1 MIPGSCPLQ
10 EHQFPPPRDQ
20 DAPRI
25 PPKGPTPTR
34 RIRDGSN
41 TSLYLPHFLC
51 FRFASA
57 LSSPFSRSS
66 GRSRGVGGTSL
77 SRDRPLRDSLTD
89 DGNSDRRGVRAVTTL
104 RADFLRASFTFHSRF
119 LATKKRMVVEIP
131 TSSTTTTTTMMA
143 IMPPLEME
151 TEFPVLSPEA
161 PASVPSRSAVSLPYG
176 FSEANGNE
184 WLVADAMMDVSVGS
198 SGLRRVDVYDRS
210 HKC

>member
-1 MIPGSCPLQ
+1 
-10 EHQFPPPRDQ
+10 
-20 DAPRI
+20 
-25 PPKGPTPTR
+25 
-34 RIRDGSN
+34 
-41 TSLYLPHFLC
+41 
-51 FRFASA
+51 
-57 LSSPFSRSS
+57 
-66 GRSRGVGGTSL
+66 
-77 SRDRPLRDSLTD
+77 
-89 DGNSDRRGVRAVTTL
+89 
-104 RADFLRASFTFHSRF
+104 
-119 LATKKRMVVEIP
+119 
-131 TSSTTTTTTMMA
+131 MMA